1 MLNINKTKT
10 RTCVNETDRIK
21 VIKIVEYVTLE
32 I

>member
-10 RTCVNETDRIK
+10 RTFINETDRIK